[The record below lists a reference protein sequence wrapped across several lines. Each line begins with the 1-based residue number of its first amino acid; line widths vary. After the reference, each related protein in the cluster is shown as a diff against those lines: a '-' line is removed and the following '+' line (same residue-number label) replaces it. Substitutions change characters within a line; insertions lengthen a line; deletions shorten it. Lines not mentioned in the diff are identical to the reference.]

1 MECKMK
7 KSVISFVII
16 GFLTFFVG
24 GCATTSTFSSEA
36 KQSSGNIVISTDSF
50 LGTKTAEYKERRFD
64 AVFVSDLSC
73 SLGFEPCFIMDENEN
88 LASINLKI
96 KLYTNAKTADAR
108 FERIIFLSDKGR
120 ITVQLDPLSQSPKF
134 IYKNQIFG
142 NQYETRCDVRISKDE
157 YLKLHDFIVNSS
169 SIRCAVYT
177 TSNKASELREDGSS
191 AHQVFNELYN
201 YYEENLM
208 NMEIVSTEKAVIQ

>member
-1 MECKMK
+1 MK
-7 KSVISFVII
+7 RIVSYALMIGLLSFFI
-16 GFLTFFVG
+16 G

-73 SLGFEPCFIMDENEN
+73 SLGFEPYFIMDGNEN

-96 KLYTNAKTADAR
+96 KVYTYGKTADAR

-120 ITVQLDPLSQSPKF
+120 ITIQLDPLSQSPKF
-134 IYKNQIFG
+134 IYKNQLLG

-177 TSNKASELREDGSS
+177 TSNKVSELREDGSS
-191 AHQVFNELYN
+191 AHQVFNEVYN

-208 NMEIVSTEKAVIQ
+208 NMEIIPTEKAIIQ